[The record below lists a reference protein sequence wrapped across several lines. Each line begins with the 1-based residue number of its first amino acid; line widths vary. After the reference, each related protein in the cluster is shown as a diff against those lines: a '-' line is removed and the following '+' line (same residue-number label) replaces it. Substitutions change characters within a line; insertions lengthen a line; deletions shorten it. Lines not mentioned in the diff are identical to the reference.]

1 MNSQN
6 KTILFYIKSY
16 SNVRDK
22 MKFAHMADC
31 HIGSW
36 RDPKLRDVSTK
47 AFLKAVNIC
56 IEKQVDFVLIAGDLF
71 NTALPSIDALKVVV
85 TKLKELKD
93 SNIPSYVI
101 PGSHDFSPSG
111 KTIIDVLEKAG
122 LLINVMKGKIIDEK
136 LNLEFTI
143 DKKTG
148 AKITG
153 IYGRKGMLDK
163 RQYGSLVRRGLE
175 EEQGFK
181 IFMFHTALTEFKP
194 EELNLMES
202 QALSL
207 LPKNFDYY
215 AGGHVHHVFSKK
227 EPGYGLIAYPGPLFP
242 NSFSELEK
250 LENGGFYIVE
260 KTAKLELKYEPIVIY
275 NVFSLNLDCNNKSP
289 EQIRAELEDKI
300 KGREFINTIVTIRL
314 AGTLDSGKP
323 SDINMRDIFTKI
335 YDNGA
340 YFVMKNT
347 AKLTAK
353 ELDKINAKIS
363 SVEEVEDS
371 LIKESI
377 GQIKIDA
384 LSAEKEEKLTKHLM
398 DILSKE
404 KDEGERVAD
413 FEKRIKED
421 IEKIIKLD

>member
-1 MNSQN
+1 
-6 KTILFYIKSY
+6 
-16 SNVRDK
+16 
-22 MKFAHMADC
+22 MADC

-36 RDPKLRDVSTK
+36 RDPKLRDASTR
-47 AFLKAVNIC
+47 AFLKAVNLC
-56 IEKQVDFVLIAGDLF
+56 IEKEVDFVLIAGDLF
-71 NTALPSIDALKVVV
+71 NTALPGIDALKVVV

-93 SNIPSYVI
+93 NNIQVYAI
-101 PGSHDFSPSG
+101 LGSHDFSPSG
-111 KTIIDVLEKAG
+111 KTIIDVLENAG

-153 IYGRKGMLDK
+153 IFGKKGMLEK
-163 RQYGSLVRRGLE
+163 SHYKSLLKKELE
-175 EEQGFK
+175 QEKGFK

-194 EELNLMES
+194 EELDSMES
-202 QALSL
+202 QPLEL

-215 AGGHVHHVFSKK
+215 AGGHVHYVFNKK

-260 KTAKLELKYEPIVIY
+260 KTDKLELKYEPIVVY
-275 NVFSLNLDCNNKSP
+275 NVFSLTIDCNNKSP
-289 EQIRAELEDKI
+289 EQIKAEIEEKI
-300 KGREFINTIVTIRL
+300 KNREFINTIVTIRL

-323 SDINMRDIFTKI
+323 SDINMRDIFAKF
-335 YDNGA
+335 YDNSA

-347 AKLTAK
+347 SKLITK
-353 ELDKINAKIS
+353 ELDEIKIQTDSI
-363 SVEEVEDS
+363 EETEES

-377 GQIKIDA
+377 GQIKVDNLGI
-384 LSAEKEEKLTKHLM
+384 EEEEKLTKQLM
-398 DILSKE
+398 AVLSRE
-404 KDEGERVAD
+404 KQDGERVAD
-413 FEKRIKED
+413 FEKRIKEE

>member
-1 MNSQN
+1 
-6 KTILFYIKSY
+6 
-16 SNVRDK
+16 

-36 RDPKLRDVSTK
+36 RDPRLRDASTK
-47 AFLKAVNIC
+47 AFLKAVNLC

-71 NTALPSIDALKVVV
+71 NTALPDIESLKVVV

-93 SNIPSYVI
+93 NDIPVYAI

-111 KTIIDVLEKAG
+111 KTIIDVLENAG

-148 AKITG
+148 VKITG
-153 IYGRKGMLDK
+153 IYGRRGMLDK
-163 RQYGSLVRRGLE
+163 RQYGSLVRKSLE

-194 EELNLMES
+194 EELDSMES
-202 QALSL
+202 QPLSL

-215 AGGHVHHVFSKK
+215 AGGHVHYVFSKK
-227 EPGYGLIAYPGPLFP
+227 EPDYGVIAYPGPLFP

-260 KTAKLELKYEPIVIY
+260 KTDKLGLKYEPIVIY
-275 NVFSLNLDCNNKSP
+275 NVLSLNINCNNKSP
-289 EQIRAELEDKI
+289 EQIKAELEEKI
-300 KGREFINTIVTIRL
+300 KGKEFINTIVTIRL
-314 AGTLDSGKP
+314 SGCLDSGKP
-323 SDINMRDIFTKI
+323 SDINIKEIFSKL
-335 YDNGA
+335 YDKSA

-347 AKLTAK
+347 SKLTTK
-353 ELDKINAKIS
+353 ELDKVEVKTS
-363 SVEEVEDS
+363 SVEEVEES
-371 LIKESI
+371 LIKESL
-377 GQIKIDA
+377 GQIKVDN
-384 LSAEKEEKLTKHLM
+384 LNVEEEENLTKQFM
-398 DILSKE
+398 AVLSKE
-404 KDEGERVAD
+404 KQDGEHVAD

>member
-1 MNSQN
+1 
-6 KTILFYIKSY
+6 
-16 SNVRDK
+16 

-36 RDPKLRDVSTK
+36 RDPRLRDASTK
-47 AFLKAVNIC
+47 AFLKAVNLC

-71 NTALPSIDALKVVV
+71 NTALPDIESLKVVV

-93 SNIPSYVI
+93 NDIPVYAI

-111 KTIIDVLEKAG
+111 KTIIDVLENAG

-148 AKITG
+148 VKITG
-153 IYGRKGMLDK
+153 IYGRRGMLDK
-163 RQYGSLVRRGLE
+163 RQYGSLVRKSLE

-194 EELNLMES
+194 EELDSMES
-202 QALSL
+202 QPLSL

-215 AGGHVHHVFSKK
+215 AGGHVHYVFSKK
-227 EPGYGLIAYPGPLFP
+227 EPDYGVIAYPGPLFP

-260 KTAKLELKYEPIVIY
+260 KTDKLGLKYEPIVIY
-275 NVFSLNLDCNNKSP
+275 NVLSLNINCNNKSP
-289 EQIRAELEDKI
+289 EQIKAELEEKI
-300 KGREFINTIVTIRL
+300 KGKEFINTIVTIRL
-314 AGTLDSGKP
+314 SGCLDSGKP
-323 SDINMRDIFTKI
+323 SDINIKEIFSKL
-335 YDNGA
+335 YDKSA

-347 AKLTAK
+347 SKLTTK
-353 ELDKINAKIS
+353 ELDKVEVKTS
-363 SVEEVEDS
+363 SVEEVEES
-371 LIKESI
+371 LIKESL
-377 GQIKIDA
+377 GQIKVDN
-384 LSAEKEEKLTKHLM
+384 LNVEEEENLTKQFM
-398 DILSKE
+398 AVLSKE
-404 KDEGERVAD
+404 KQDGEHVAD
-413 FEKRIKED
+413 FEKRIKEE